1 MVKNLSANAG
11 DLGSISGAGRSPGEG
26 NDNLLQYSCLENSMN
41 RGVWQVRIHRVPK
54 SQTQLSVRAHT
65 HTHSISMGL
74 GGIKGDVKI
83 YTELGLQQGS
93 VDVIII
99 VVVVA
104 SLPRAVSEL
113 VSICNRVRE
122 GQGPK
127 QR

>member
-1 MVKNLSANAG
+1 M
-11 DLGSISGAGRSPGEG
+11 
-26 NDNLLQYSCLENSMN
+26 
-41 RGVWQVRIHRVPK
+41 
-54 SQTQLSVRAHT
+54 RARTHTHTHT

>member
-1 MVKNLSANAG
+1 M
-11 DLGSISGAGRSPGEG
+11 
-26 NDNLLQYSCLENSMN
+26 
-41 RGVWQVRIHRVPK
+41 
-54 SQTQLSVRAHT
+54 
-65 HTHSISMGL
+65 
-74 GGIKGDVKI
+74 KI

-127 QR
+127 RH

>member
-1 MVKNLSANAG
+1 MTERA
-11 DLGSISGAGRSPGEG
+11 
-26 NDNLLQYSCLENSMN
+26 
-41 RGVWQVRIHRVPK
+41 RV
-54 SQTQLSVRAHT
+54 HT
-65 HTHSISMGL
+65 HTHTHTHRVSQWVW

-93 VDVIII
+93 VNVIII